1 MKLNTAPKYQV
12 QTHGGAPA
20 FPHITP
26 IQQLRRSVL
35 SCLLWE
41 NSFYEDG
48 KDIAQRI
55 EETAALVSP
64 EDVAALAVEA
74 RSAFNLRHVP
84 LLLLSVLA
92 KRGGSVVSAAIE
104 KTIQR
109 PDELAEFLT
118 IYWRNGK
125 TPISKQVKKGLAKA
139 FTKFDAYSLSKH
151 NRDNAIKLRDVLFMV
166 HAKPIDDAQAAIWK
180 QLAAGTL
187 PPADTWEVEL
197 SSGKDKR
204 GTFERLIREN
214 KLGYLALLRN
224 LRNMA
229 SAGVDSAL
237 MRDAIL
243 ARRGA
248 NRVFPFRY
256 VAAARACP
264 QMEPALDQAL
274 SEAISAMRPL
284 PGKTVVLVDVSGS
297 MDDPLSAKSDLKRM
311 DAAAALASIIHGD
324 IRVFTF
330 SNALV
335 EIPPRRGMAGVDA
348 VIRSQPHGGTQMA
361 EAIKLINEHAPHD
374 RIIVI
379 TDEQATTGGIPPPVA
394 KRAYMINVASYK
406 NGVGYGAWTH
416 LDGFSEGVLRWIAEV
431 ENDA

>member
-12 QTHGGAPA
+12 KAHGGAPA

-41 NSFYEDG
+41 DSFYEDG

-64 EDVAALAVEA
+64 EELAALAVEA
-74 RSAFNLRHVP
+74 RSTFNLRHVP
-84 LLLLSVLA
+84 LLLLSALA
-92 KRGGSVVSAAIE
+92 KRGGSIVSETIE

-118 IYWRNGK
+118 VYWRNGK
-125 TPISKQVKKGLAKA
+125 TPIAKQIKKGLAKA
-139 FTKFDAYSLSKH
+139 FAKFDAHSLSKY
-151 NRDNAIKLRDVLFMV
+151 NRDSAIKLRDVLFMV
-166 HAKPIDDAQAAIWK
+166 HAKPSDEAQAAIWK
-180 QLAAGTL
+180 QLVDGTL
-187 PPADTWEVEL
+187 PPADTWEADL
-197 SSGKDKR
+197 SAGKDKR
-204 GTFERLIREN
+204 ETFERLIREN

-224 LRNMA
+224 LRNMTA
-229 SAGVDSAL
+229 AGVNSDL
-237 MRDAIL
+237 LRDAIL

-248 NRVFPFRY
+248 HRVFPFRY

-264 QMEPALDQAL
+264 QMEPVLDQAL
-274 SEAISAMRPL
+274 SEAISDMKPL
-284 PGKTVVLVDVSGS
+284 PGKTAVLVDVSGS
-297 MDDPLSAKSDLKRM
+297 MDSPLSAKSDLKRI

-324 IRVFTF
+324 LRVFTF
-330 SNALV
+330 SNAIV
-335 EIPPRRGMAGVDA
+335 EVPPRRGMAGVDA
-348 VIRSQPHGGTQMA
+348 VIRSQPHSSTALA
-361 EAIKLINEHAPHD
+361 EAVSIINAKVPHD
-374 RIIVI
+374 RLIVI
-379 TDEQATTGGIPPPVA
+379 TDEQATTGGIPHPVA

-416 LDGFSEGVLRWIAEV
+416 LDGFSEGVLRWISEV
-431 ENDA
+431 